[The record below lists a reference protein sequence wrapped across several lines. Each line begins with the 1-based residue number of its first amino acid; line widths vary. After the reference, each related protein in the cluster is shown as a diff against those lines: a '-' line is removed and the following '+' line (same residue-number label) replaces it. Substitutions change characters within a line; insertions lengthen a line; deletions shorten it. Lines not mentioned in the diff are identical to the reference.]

1 MRRRQQVLTVRF
13 YFPPALIAVVA
24 AAFFLSFFISFFLC
38 FIRSIAVIQFLSC
51 LFIAYELFLTLWREM
66 SQQWQQAAT
75 AAVAAVEDK

>member
-13 YFPPALIAVVA
+13 YFPPALIAV
-24 AAFFLSFFISFFLC
+24 SFFISFFLC

-75 AAVAAVEDK
+75 AAVTAVEDK